1 MGYVYI
7 LSNKSR
13 EVFYTGVT
21 RQLWYRI
28 SQHRKGE
35 GSSFTKKYNL
45 IFLLYY
51 EEHIRIMDAIER
63 EKQIKRWKREWKV
76 NLIRSVNPQMRD
88 LWTDYRE
95 YE

>member
-13 EVFYTGVT
+13 NVFYTGVT
-21 RQLWYRI
+21 RNLWYRI

-35 GSSFTKKYNL
+35 EGSFTKRYNL

-51 EEHIRIMDAIER
+51 EEHVQIMDAIVR
-63 EKQIKRWKREWKV
+63 EKQIKRWKRAWKI
-76 NLIRSVNPQMRD
+76 NLIKSVNPQMRD

-95 YE
+95 Y